1 MIGNQHFLSKVRRS
15 LQSQRP
21 LKSLANSVA
30 AALLLFCLAPL
41 LGQKGGSPTP
51 ASHPQLK
58 SGDIVFQDSEVDAQ
72 GHKHSGQA
80 GPIKE
85 LTKSDWSH
93 MGIYFEKP
101 GGAVVVEAIGTAHK
115 EIPWS
120 EWRGHGAGENY
131 AVRRLKGGLDAPA
144 VKALYEA
151 ATKYAGQPYDFKFAW
166 SDDEIYCSELVWKAF
181 RDACHKEVG
190 QVQRLGD
197 FALSSK
203 AGKKLIERPVSWGS
217 IKKVPL
223 DEEVVSPQ
231 AILLSPEL
239 AEVK

>member
-1 MIGNQHFLSKVRRS
+1 MIRNQPFLSKVQRS
-15 LQSQRP
+15 LQSQRS

-30 AALLLFCLAPL
+30 LALLLFCLAPL
-41 LGQKGGSPTP
+41 LGQKKETPSP
-51 ASHPQLK
+51 SRPQPK
-58 SGDIVFQDSEVDAQ
+58 SGDIVFQDSEVDGE

-101 GGAVVVEAIGTAHK
+101 GGAVVVEAIGRAHK

-120 EWRGHGAGENY
+120 EWRGHGAGGNY

-144 VKALYEA
+144 AKALYQA
-151 ATKYAGQPYDFKFAW
+151 ATKYAGKPYDFKFAW
-166 SDDEIYCSELVWKAF
+166 NDDEIYCSELVWKAF
-181 RDACHKEVG
+181 RDACHKKVG

-197 FALSSK
+197 FALSSP
-203 AGKKLIERPVSWGS
+203 AGTKLIERPVSWGS
-217 IKKVPL
+217 IEKVPL
-223 DEEVVSPQ
+223 EEKVVSPQ
-231 AILLSPEL
+231 AILSSPEL
-239 AEVK
+239 DEVK